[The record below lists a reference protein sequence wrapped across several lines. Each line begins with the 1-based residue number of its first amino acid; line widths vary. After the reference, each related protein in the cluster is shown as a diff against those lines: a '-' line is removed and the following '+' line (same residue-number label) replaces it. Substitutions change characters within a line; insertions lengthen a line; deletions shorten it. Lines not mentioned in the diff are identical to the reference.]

1 LIAGQPKINGG
12 HVMETIP
19 AHTELMW
26 PVLQAL
32 KALGGSGT
40 ISELNNWVISRGNF
54 TEEQLQLLH
63 KEGPQTKLEYRLA
76 WARSYLKGIGAAQN
90 SGRGVWTIT
99 KLGEVLTTNELKQ
112 QVRQW
117 SRAHAERRRS
127 SNVALNETETVPPED
142 DWKDRLLQ
150 MLLQLSPVGFERLA
164 QRLLREAGFVNVN
177 VLGRT
182 GDGGIDGV
190 GVYRLSLVSFPV
202 FFQCKRYKGTVGANV
217 VRDFRGA
224 MAGRGEKGLLIT
236 TGRFTTDAVAE
247 SARDGAPPIELI
259 DGERL
264 CLLLREYELGVIVK
278 QRVDYDIRIDEA
290 FFQEF

>member
-1 LIAGQPKINGG
+1 
-12 HVMETIP
+12 METIP

-127 SNVALNETETVPPED
+127 SNVALNETEAVPPED

-150 MLLQLSPVGFERLA
+150 MLLQLSPAGFERLA